1 MTGLRSWQGRENSL
15 RKGVEEG
22 KGDCRRLWAAGG
34 ERGFLACSLDM
45 GQEING
51 TSNTDA
57 NSVNQAAQRPT
68 SIMSCSIRI
77 YTTVDQRSM
86 QDLVPR
92 SVNHRI
98 CTSLNQ
104 AMTRTINQLGADK
117 PLLHLIINRRA
128 KRSNSDEGNKHDE
141 PCEKKTQSRLQSD

>member
-1 MTGLRSWQGRENSL
+1 MTGLRRSWQGRENSL
-15 RKGVEEG
+15 RKGAVEG
-22 KGDCRRLWAAGG
+22 KGDCRRLWVAGG

-68 SIMSCSIRI
+68 SIMSCSVHHARM
-77 YTTVDQRSM
+77 YTTVGQQSIR
-86 QDLVPR
+86 DLVLR

-104 AMTRTINQLGADK
+104 VTTWTINQLGADA
-117 PLLHLIINRRA
+117 PLLHLIIGRIG
-128 KRSNSDEGNKHDE
+128 ETVE
-141 PCEKKTQSRLQSD
+141 